1 MANNYSQ
8 PFYGFPNGFPPP
20 QMPPPPG
27 APPEEQ
33 RAAPP
38 LQQLPGINFNSYAHN
53 SQQPPFQAPS
63 WPPQLPPD
71 ANIWALFQNGAF
83 PPPNLP
89 PPPFPSFPPPSL
101 PQTPQNIP
109 PPTHF
114 PQSLPQRPPHPPAP
128 HQPSAPAPPFTTVP
142 PPTNERIQRIMDS
155 DREDGELSEGDMAS
169 HPPPP
174 VHVNGARTPTS
185 AVPHNGESKKTAVKQ
200 QENQPTLLEK
210 LQQDR
215 ESARQFIKLLHSHNI
230 PYRTLADE
238 KLDAELLRGLYQS
251 VNLPSEPAPILPP
264 KPNVTSPGAPAVQP
278 VTAPQQKTVPTIK
291 TSSISTPST
300 KAAASPTTPG
310 DRKDYIARLQA
321 AKAAKQ
327 AASSKPTSPSQQITP
342 AKPRTPQQISTP
354 TTKPPVT
361 DEQRAR
367 NTELIK
373 QRLEAIKARQKAP
386 NGASNNA
393 TQASVPSQQA
403 QQAQVAQPA
412 PSGLA
417 TPTTQSYTP
426 SFSGIPGLF
435 MNHTPVSNN
444 TAPTPSQPS
453 LSVPQKPP
461 TSKNEAS
468 VSRESTTPYTRPL
481 GQSANPHQEDDS
493 MIIEVS
499 DDESNGSDMD
509 IEDEP
514 PAPPG
519 LPRKPGIPVR
529 PAFPA
534 TPADN
539 APGSQTPST
548 LAREKELVDK
558 EKQLV
563 AMRETLKRKL
573 AEKRERDR
581 LASAAA
587 VSSPTAQKPTTPVLP
602 PQNHT
607 PSKVP
612 SIVGRDTARS
622 RRAEIQSK
630 LPTLDAEI
638 ASNTSRMAELAKEL
652 EQLTALNNKIARD
665 KEQLTK
671 ELELLGVDTEGMS
684 HAELRAKKDEIEREQ
699 SPEPNVS
706 SQNTDHTSQPSMTV
720 SSLTVQPSLEPSSPK
735 NSVPNSQPPSSQPF
749 QNHAVLPGLGQSIA
763 QAQHQPQA
771 SMNQIDLHQ
780 RSETMSNGNGAG
792 QIAEDDY
799 ARASRSQSSVIA
811 SDRDM
816 GEDFYSP
823 APPAEKEIA
832 VQPAGFNTDVTSTP
846 AITQPSAT
854 PSPSEGEVEMSV
866 SEGEDSEE
874 EEEYEPEYD
883 PEEHTA
889 VGNASTEEPYDPQP
903 NAAPSVA
910 TSHTSAEDEEAYE
923 PPEADQDMADVPN
936 ETTTSDSVPQA
947 RQTEADDGAMDIATS
962 SDDSSDDSDSDEE
975 SESGSD
981 SEADES
987 ISGNNVAHQDSNVA
1001 DDLAPELQ
1009 PQTISVVDN
1018 VQPAPTLEEEE
1029 EEPAVFKPYQSPLR
1043 MFKSYRYHPS
1053 YSKDV
1058 PGGFMS
1064 LTFSHQID
1072 PEKPFCQ
1079 YESAGGACN
1088 DPECPDQ
1095 HFRDATITGDKLL
1108 LQLGTA
1114 NPGKTSEER
1123 QRWNDGL
1130 RNVLKELRSKNVKD
1144 PNGIAEEIARYRR
1157 EFLNDD
1163 TRVVNL

>member
-1 MANNYSQ
+1 M
-8 PFYGFPNGFPPP
+8 PPP
-20 QMPPPPG
+20 QG

-53 SQQPPFQAPS
+53 SQQPPFPAPS

-89 PPPFPSFPPPSL
+89 PPPFPTMGFPPPSL

-109 PPTHF
+109 PPTRF
-114 PQSLPQRPPHPPAP
+114 PQSLPQRPPHPPAL
-128 HQPSAPAPPFTTVP
+128 HQPPAPAPAFTTAP
-142 PPTNERIQRIMDS
+142 PPTNERIQGIMDS

-174 VHVNGARTPTS
+174 VHINGGRPPTS
-185 AVPHNGESKKTAVKQ
+185 AVQHNGLSNKTAVKQ
-200 QENQPTLLEK
+200 QENQNTLLEK

-215 ESARQFIKLLHSHNI
+215 ESARQFIKLLHSNNI

-264 KPNVTSPGAPAVQP
+264 KPNGTTSSAPAVQP
-278 VTAPQQKTVPTIK
+278 IAAPQQKTVPTLK
-291 TSSISTPST
+291 TSAIPAPST

-327 AASSKPTSPSQQITP
+327 AASSKTTSPSQSITP
-342 AKPRTPQQISTP
+342 AKPRTPQPISTP

-386 NGASNNA
+386 NGVSNNT
-393 TQASVPSQQA
+393 TQASVPLQQTP
-403 QQAQVAQPA
+403 QAQVAQPT

-417 TPTTQSYTP
+417 TPTSQSYTP

-435 MNHTPVSNN
+435 MSHTPVSNN

-453 LSVPQKPP
+453 LSMPQKPP

-481 GQSANPHQEDDS
+481 GQSTNTHQEDDS

-499 DDESNGSDMD
+499 EDESNGSDMD
-509 IEDEP
+509 IDDEP
-514 PAPPG
+514 PAPPA

-581 LASAAA
+581 LASSSAAA
-587 VSSPTAQKPTTPVLP
+587 VSSPTTQKPSTPVLP
-602 PQNHT
+602 PQNRT
-607 PSKVP
+607 PSKDP
-612 SIVGRDTARS
+612 STVVRDTARS

-638 ASNTSRMAELAKEL
+638 ASNTNRMAELAKEL

-699 SPEPNVS
+699 SPEPNAS
-706 SQNTDHTSQPSMTV
+706 SQNADRASRSSMTA
-720 SSLTVQPSLEPSSPK
+720 SSLAIQPSLEPSSPK
-735 NSVPNSQPPSSQPF
+735 SSVPSSQPPSAQPF
-749 QNHAVLPGLGQSIA
+749 QKHAILPGLGQSIS
-763 QAQHQPQA
+763 QAQHQYHA
-771 SMNQIDLHQ
+771 VTNQTHLHQ
-780 RSETMSNGNGAG
+780 RLETMSNGNGAA
-792 QIAEDDY
+792 QTAEDDY

-823 APPAEKEIA
+823 TPPAEKDVA
-832 VQPAGFNTDVTSTP
+832 AQPASSNTDVASTP
-846 AITQPSAT
+846 AVAQPSAA

-866 SEGEDSEE
+866 SEGEDDEE

-883 PEEHTA
+883 PEEHAA
-889 VGNASTEEPYDPQP
+889 VGNASTEEPHDSQL
-903 NAAPSVA
+903 NVAPSIT
-910 TSHTSAEDEEAYE
+910 TSYMSAEDEEAYE

-936 ETTTSDSVPQA
+936 ETATSDSVPQA

-975 SESGSD
+975 SESD
-981 SEADES
+981 SEADDI
-987 ISGNNVAHQDSNVA
+987 ISGNNLAHQDNNVA

-1018 VQPAPTLEEEE
+1018 VQPAPTLDEEEE
-1029 EEPAVFKPYQSPLR
+1029 SAPFKPYQSPLR

-1058 PGGFMS
+1058 SGGFMS

-1095 HFRDATITGDKLL
+1095 HFRDATITGALSNK
-1108 LQLGTA
+1108 
-1114 NPGKTSEER
+1114 
-1123 QRWNDGL
+1123 
-1130 RNVLKELRSKNVKD
+1130 RSF
-1144 PNGIAEEIARYRR
+1144 YH
-1157 EFLNDD
+1157 
-1163 TRVVNL
+1163 

>member
-1 MANNYSQ
+1 M
-8 PFYGFPNGFPPP
+8 PPP
-20 QMPPPPG
+20 QG

-33 RAAPP
+33 RGAPP

-53 SQQPPFQAPS
+53 SQQPPFPAPS
-63 WPPQLPPD
+63 WPPQQPPD

-89 PPPFPSFPPPSL
+89 PPPFPTMGFPPPSL

-128 HQPSAPAPPFTTVP
+128 HQPPAPVPAPAPAPAFTTAP
-142 PPTNERIQRIMDS
+142 PPTNERIQGIMDS

-174 VHVNGARTPTS
+174 VHVNGGRPPTS
-185 AVPHNGESKKTAVKQ
+185 AVQYNGQSHKTAVKQ

-210 LQQDR
+210 LHQDR
-215 ESARQFIKLLHSHNI
+215 ESARQFIKLLHSNNI

-264 KPNVTSPGAPAVQP
+264 KPNGTTPSAPAVQP
-278 VTAPQQKTVPTIK
+278 VAAPQQRTVPTLK
-291 TSSISTPST
+291 TNAISAPST

-327 AASSKPTSPSQQITP
+327 AASSKTSSPSQQITP
-342 AKPRTPQQISTP
+342 AKPRTPQPISTP

-373 QRLEAIKARQKAP
+373 QRLEAIKARQKAS
-386 NGASNNA
+386 NGVSNNT
-393 TQASVPSQQA
+393 TQASVPSQQTP
-403 QQAQVAQPA
+403 QAQVAQPA

-417 TPTTQSYTP
+417 TPSSQSYTP

-435 MNHTPVSNN
+435 MTHTPVSNN
-444 TAPTPSQPS
+444 TASTPSQPS
-453 LSVPQKPP
+453 LSIPQKPP
-461 TSKNEAS
+461 ASKNEAS
-468 VSRESTTPYTRPL
+468 ISRESTTSYTRPL
-481 GQSANPHQEDDS
+481 GQSANAHQEDDS

-514 PAPPG
+514 PAPTG

-534 TPADN
+534 TLSDN

-548 LAREKELVDK
+548 LARERELVDK

-587 VSSPTAQKPTTPVLP
+587 VSSPTTQKPSTSVLA
-602 PQNHT
+602 PQNST
-607 PSKVP
+607 PSKAP
-612 SIVGRDTARS
+612 STVGRDTARS

-652 EQLTALNNKIARD
+652 EQLTALNNKIAKD

-706 SQNTDHTSQPSMTV
+706 SQNAEQSSRSLMTP
-720 SSLTVQPSLEPSSPK
+720 SSLAVQPSLEPSSPK
-735 NSVPNSQPPSSQPF
+735 SSVPSSQPLSSQPF
-749 QNHAVLPGLGQSIA
+749 QKHVILPGLGQSIA

-771 SMNQIDLHQ
+771 SMNQTDLHQ
-780 RSETMSNGNGAG
+780 RSETMSNGNEAA
-792 QIAEDDY
+792 QTAEDEY
-799 ARASRSQSSVIA
+799 TRASRSQSSVIA

-823 APPAEKEIA
+823 APPAEEDVA
-832 VQPAGFNTDVTSTP
+832 VQPAASNTDVTNTP
-846 AITQPSAT
+846 AVTQPSAA

-866 SEGEDSEE
+866 SEGEDGEE

-883 PEEHTA
+883 PEEHAA
-889 VGNASTEEPYDPQP
+889 VGNASTEEPCDSQP
-903 NAAPSVA
+903 NVAPSVT
-910 TSHTSAEDEEAYE
+910 TSHVSAEEEEAYE

-936 ETTTSDSVPQA
+936 EATTSGSVPQA
-947 RQTEADDGAMDIATS
+947 LQTEADDGAMDIATS

-975 SESGSD
+975 SESD
-981 SEADES
+981 SEADDT
-987 ISGNNVAHQDSNVA
+987 ISGNNLAHQDSNVA

-1009 PQTISVVDN
+1009 PQIISVVDN
-1018 VQPAPTLEEEE
+1018 VQPTPAPEEE

-1058 PGGFMS
+1058 SGGFMS

>member
-1 MANNYSQ
+1 
-8 PFYGFPNGFPPP
+8 
-20 QMPPPPG
+20 
-27 APPEEQ
+27 
-33 RAAPP
+33 
-38 LQQLPGINFNSYAHN
+38 
-53 SQQPPFQAPS
+53 
-63 WPPQLPPD
+63 
-71 ANIWALFQNGAF
+71 
-83 PPPNLP
+83 
-89 PPPFPSFPPPSL
+89 
-101 PQTPQNIP
+101 
-109 PPTHF
+109 
-114 PQSLPQRPPHPPAP
+114 
-128 HQPSAPAPPFTTVP
+128 
-142 PPTNERIQRIMDS
+142 MDS
-155 DREDGELSEGDMAS
+155 DREDGELSEGDMGS

-174 VHVNGARTPTS
+174 VHVNGGRPPTS
-185 AVPHNGESKKTAVKQ
+185 AVQHNIQSNKTAVNQ
-200 QENQPTLLEK
+200 QEKQPTLLER

-215 ESARQFIKLLHSHNI
+215 ESAKQFIKLLHSNNI

-264 KPNVTSPGAPAVQP
+264 KPNGITSGAPAVQP
-278 VTAPQQKTVPTIK
+278 VAAPQQKTVPTIK
-291 TSSISTPST
+291 TSAISAPST

-327 AASSKPTSPSQQITP
+327 AASSKTTSPSQSVTP
-342 AKPRTPQQISTP
+342 AKPRTPQPISTP

-386 NGASNNA
+386 NGVSNNT
-393 TQASVPSQQA
+393 TQASVPSQQTP
-403 QQAQVAQPA
+403 QAQVAQPT

-417 TPTTQSYTP
+417 TPTGQSYTP

-435 MNHTPVSNN
+435 MNHTPVSNS

-461 TSKNEAS
+461 TSMNEAS

-481 GQSANPHQEDDS
+481 GQSANAHQEDDS

-499 DDESNGSDMD
+499 EDESNGSDMD
-509 IEDEP
+509 IEDDP

-534 TPADN
+534 TPADS

-587 VSSPTAQKPTTPVLP
+587 VSSPTIQKSSTPVLP
-602 PQNHT
+602 PQNRT
-607 PSKVP
+607 PSKV
-612 SIVGRDTARS
+612 SSVVGRDTARS

-652 EQLTALNNKIARD
+652 EQLTALNNKIAKD

-684 HAELRAKKDEIEREQ
+684 HAELRAKKDEIEREH

-706 SQNTDHTSQPSMTV
+706 SQNADHASRSSMTA

-735 NSVPNSQPPSSQPF
+735 SSVPSSQPPSSQPF
-749 QNHAVLPGLGQSIA
+749 QKHVILPGLGQSIV
-763 QAQHQPQA
+763 QAQHQPQT

-780 RSETMSNGNGAG
+780 RSETMSNGNGAA
-792 QIAEDDY
+792 QTAEDDY
-799 ARASRSQSSVIA
+799 TRASRSQSSVIA

-823 APPAEKEIA
+823 APPVERDIA
-832 VQPAGFNTDVTSTP
+832 VQPAGSNTDVTSTP
-846 AITQPSAT
+846 AVTQPSAA

-866 SEGEDSEE
+866 SEGEDGEE

-883 PEEHTA
+883 PEEHAA
-889 VGNASTEEPYDPQP
+889 VGNASTEEPHDSQP
-903 NAAPSVA
+903 NVAPSVT
-910 TSHTSAEDEEAYE
+910 TSHMSADNEEAYE

-936 ETTTSDSVPQA
+936 ETTMSDSVPQA

-975 SESGSD
+975 SDSD
-981 SEADES
+981 SEADDT
-987 ISGNNVAHQDSNVA
+987 ISGNNLAHQDSNVA

-1018 VQPAPTLEEEE
+1018 VQP
-1029 EEPAVFKPYQSPLR
+1029 VCSNFPYR
-1043 MFKSYRYHPS
+1043 
-1053 YSKDV
+1053 
-1058 PGGFMS
+1058 
-1064 LTFSHQID
+1064 
-1072 PEKPFCQ
+1072 
-1079 YESAGGACN
+1079 A
-1088 DPECPDQ
+1088 
-1095 HFRDATITGDKLL
+1095 
-1108 LQLGTA
+1108 
-1114 NPGKTSEER
+1114 
-1123 QRWNDGL
+1123 
-1130 RNVLKELRSKNVKD
+1130 
-1144 PNGIAEEIARYRR
+1144 
-1157 EFLNDD
+1157 
-1163 TRVVNL
+1163 